1 MHSKAVFPVAILAII
16 IGSLS
21 AQEWD
26 GQGTQFN
33 AESILRNQVVL
44 PFIFFPVIQQSFQS
58 ISFASYKYF
67 LIKNRA
73 I

>member
-1 MHSKAVFPVAILAII
+1 MNMRSKAILLIAILVFIAKN
-16 IGSLS
+16 LS

-44 PFIFFPVIQQSFQS
+44 PFIFFGN
-58 ISFASYKYF
+58 K
-67 LIKNRA
+67 A
-73 I
+73 IVPIYLVCEL